1 MGRDEEGEG
10 KALGDRKEGVCE
22 VWKRSENTRTQKQE
36 AFTSLPP
43 PLKCTLIYKPSRR
56 YQRTKIKFSSADVL
70 ILPEKA
76 EERVAGRHKRR
87 VSGTRR
93 QG

>member
-43 PLKCTLIYKPSRR
+43 PPL
-56 YQRTKIKFSSADVL
+56 SAL
-70 ILPEKA
+70 
-76 EERVAGRHKRR
+76 
-87 VSGTRR
+87 
-93 QG
+93 